1 MTSGGWAAPFCAAAR
16 PLYSVSV
23 ESCTLRLR
31 GGNPPPLEDFM
42 GREFRITV
50 HLGPYGEQLLED
62 LAVADTTG
70 DLLIDRWHDGVK
82 YVITEGFTDL
92 PVANHKRLRTE
103 LNRPGFTGGS
113 NS

>member
-31 GGNPPPLEDFM
+31 GGNPLPLEDFM

-103 LNRPGFTGGS
+103 Y
-113 NS
+113 